1 MGRSILRNIV
11 DIFAD
16 VVSAMV
22 RDIEVNSVSNVGNVY
37 TFNVDKTYWTRP
49 KSQKSLATKV
59 TIDSTI
65 YDVDAVVYN
74 ESITVTSTSDL
85 SDTTTLRIAAPYYIN
100 GTQYSTQ
107 KKRTDKDSFN
117 ICPFVWLVEPFTAI
131 ENEDRLSAIASE
143 PDLVV
148 LFLDNIN
155 PNDWETPEKYSK
167 VVQPM
172 DELVN
177 AFFEEIRNFRSL
189 FGKVTNKRVIRHAIF
204 GKEGEAGKIHQIL
217 NEKTGGVE
225 VRFSVRIFKQYCT

>member
-1 MGRSILRNIV
+1 MRNIV
-11 DIFAD
+11 DIFSD
-16 VVSAMV
+16 VVSAMA
-22 RDIEVNSVSNVGNVY
+22 RDIDVESVSQVGNVY
-37 TFNVDKTYWTRP
+37 TFNVNKTLWTRP
-49 KSQKSLATKV
+49 KSQQSLATKV
-59 TIDSTI
+59 TIGSTQ

-74 ESITVTSTSDL
+74 TSITVTSTDDL
-85 SDTTTLRIAAPYYIN
+85 SETTTLSIAAPYYIN

-107 KKRTDKDSFN
+107 KKRTNKNSFT

-155 PNDWETPEKYSK
+155 NNDWETPDRYSK

-172 DELVN
+172 DELVD
-177 AFFEEIRNFRSL
+177 AFFEEIQNMRST
-189 FGKVTNKRVIRHAIF
+189 FGKVTNKRVVRHAIF
-204 GKEGEAGKIHQIL
+204 GREGEAGKIHQIL

-225 VRFSVRIFKQYCT
+225 VRFSVRIFKQYCNE